1 MSLHFKTTLVCRAL
15 NSNNFTGRIPP
26 SLGKLTKL
34 YWLDLADNQLLGTIP
49 VSTPTTPGL
58 DLLLKAKHL

>member
-1 MSLHFKTTLVCRAL
+1 MPIHFKTTLVCSAL

-26 SLGKLTKL
+26 SLGTLSKL
-34 YWLDLADNQLLGTIP
+34 YWLDLADNQLMGSIP
-49 VSTPTTPGL
+49 VSTPTSPGL